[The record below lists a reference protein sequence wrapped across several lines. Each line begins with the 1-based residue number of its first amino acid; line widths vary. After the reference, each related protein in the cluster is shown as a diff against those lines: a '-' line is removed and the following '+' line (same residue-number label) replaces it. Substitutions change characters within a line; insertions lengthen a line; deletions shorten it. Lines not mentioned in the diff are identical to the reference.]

1 MYQKEGCHFKVT
13 REILDLKVVNRE
25 VQYMEAGQKI
35 VALFIMCLLPILW
48 DCMRMCSL
56 TVEIFVLLL

>member
-1 MYQKEGCHFKVT
+1 MRRRDIILKILLKY
-13 REILDLKVVNRE
+13 LDLNVVNRE
-25 VQYMEAGQKI
+25 VQYTEAGQKI

-56 TVEIFVLLL
+56 IVEIFVLLL